1 MISLWGKNLRNMSE
15 ERDFDNDELDIKR
28 VHCPQCLEKEWLCIC
43 DEEEE
48 GDL

>member
-1 MISLWGKNLRNMSE
+1 MSE
-15 ERDFDNDELDIKR
+15 EIERDFDNDELEIKR

-48 GDL
+48 SDL